1 MNLDEKLAQ
10 GAILLGL
17 IQVIGDAV
25 VPADESQV
33 ADSTGAEAMPDA
45 PVQVDEAPQPEDSFS
60 AEEDTE
66 EGVKTAKSTRTKSQA
81 SKES

>member
-1 MNLDEKLAQ
+1 
-10 GAILLGL
+10 
-17 IQVIGDAV
+17 
-25 VPADESQV
+25 
-33 ADSTGAEAMPDA
+33 MPDA
-45 PVQVDEAPQPEDSFS
+45 PVQVDEAPQPEDSLS